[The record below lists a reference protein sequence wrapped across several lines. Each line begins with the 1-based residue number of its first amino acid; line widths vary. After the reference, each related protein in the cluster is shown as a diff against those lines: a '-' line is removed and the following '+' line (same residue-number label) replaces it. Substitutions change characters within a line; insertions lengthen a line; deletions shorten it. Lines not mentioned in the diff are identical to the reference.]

1 MAMTLAMDQN
11 RAPAAN
17 TNVERRASQRRRVL
31 KGATLT
37 FNRGYSAFECVVRNQ
52 SDGGARL
59 SLAETFAIP
68 ATFSLAIAG
77 EKDAHV
83 AHVVW
88 RKSDEM
94 GVTYVS

>member
-1 MAMTLAMDQN
+1 MELAMNQN
-11 RAPAAN
+11 RAQAAN

-52 SDGGARL
+52 SESGARL

-68 ATFSLAIAG
+68 TTFRLAISG
-77 EKDAHV
+77 EPDAHV
-83 AHVVW
+83 AQVVW
-88 RKSDEM
+88 RKTDEM
-94 GVTYVS
+94 GVTYVSS

>member
-1 MAMTLAMDQN
+1 MTLALDQN

-17 TNVERRASQRRRVL
+17 NVERRASQRRRVL

-37 FNRGYSAFECVVRNQ
+37 FNKGYSAFECVVRNQ

-68 ATFSLAIAG
+68 TTFRLAISG
-77 EKDAHV
+77 EMEAHV
-83 AHVVW
+83 AQVVW
-88 RKSDEM
+88 RKIDEM
-94 GVTYVS
+94 GVAYVG